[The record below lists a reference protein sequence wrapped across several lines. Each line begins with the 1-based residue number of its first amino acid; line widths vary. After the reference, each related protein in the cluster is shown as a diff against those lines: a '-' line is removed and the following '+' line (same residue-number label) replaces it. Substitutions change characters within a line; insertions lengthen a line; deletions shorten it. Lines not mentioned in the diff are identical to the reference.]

1 MATDA
6 ATRAEPEQPA
16 QAGPP
21 ARMLLDAPAS
31 QPSLDFAPTAAG
43 LAQIIERSEP
53 RFAIGIFGGWGSGK
67 TTLMEAI
74 EARLKPETTVTVR
87 FNAWRFERE
96 PHILVPLLDA
106 IREGLANWAADHAD
120 EPAKAEQ
127 ARKVARRI
135 GRVVRALVTG
145 VSAEVGISEVVKVKY
160 DVGKAIDALSQPA
173 EEPEAEQPQS
183 LYFAGFL
190 ELERAFTAFAKDGA
204 TRVVV
209 FVDDLD
215 RCLPPNALEVLES
228 MKLFFDLP
236 GFVFVVGLD
245 EQIVD
250 RAVRSKLRA
259 DAGPS
264 DEADASERLKLG
276 QEYVKKIFQVPYAL
290 PPVPSSGL
298 DQLLESMYREAGLGA
313 QQVDDLRARVR
324 PFLDFIAV
332 EGRINPREVK
342 RFINAYTLQM
352 LVRPGLER
360 DTVLALQTMAFRA
373 DWGVA
378 YSALLADSDV
388 FKEAVR
394 TYRGGDGTAIEDVWP
409 SDARA
414 PIPMDF
420 IRFVRSHQAR
430 PLEAEHT
437 LEPYLF
443 SLQSTR
449 GSNPRLIEML
459 GDVGRLRRLV
469 REAGGLK
476 VVNDE
481 STRIA
486 TGIDEIVRRIAGEP
500 LPAGRED
507 STRITGLL
515 DQLSTEVGPLTRK
528 PGPGQ
533 MTPDVHPDLLVRMRQ
548 IVEQLQQELTI
559 LRRTSLLPS

>member
-1 MATDA
+1 V
-6 ATRAEPEQPA
+6 
-16 QAGPP
+16 
-21 ARMLLDAPAS
+21 AP
-31 QPSLDFAPTAAG
+31 
-43 LAQIIERSEP
+43 
-53 RFAIGIFGGWGSGK
+53 
-67 TTLMEAI
+67 
-74 EARLKPETTVTVR
+74 
-87 FNAWRFERE
+87 
-96 PHILVPLLDA
+96 
-106 IREGLANWAADHAD
+106 
-120 EPAKAEQ
+120 
-127 ARKVARRI
+127 
-135 GRVVRALVTG
+135 
-145 VSAEVGISEVVKVKY
+145 
-160 DVGKAIDALSQPA
+160 
-173 EEPEAEQPQS
+173 
-183 LYFAGFL
+183 
-190 ELERAFTAFAKDGA
+190 ERAYHAFDKDGA

-250 RAVRSKLRA
+250 RAVRSKLSA
-259 DAGPS
+259 DGGAADES
-264 DEADASERLKLG
+264 DPSERLKLG

-298 DQLLESMYREAGLGA
+298 DQLLESMYREAGLGPE
-313 QQVDDLRARVR
+313 QINDLRARVR
-324 PFLDFIAV
+324 PFLDFIAI

-388 FKEAVR
+388 FTEAVR
-394 TYRGGDGTAIEDVWP
+394 TYRGGDGAAIEDVWP
-409 SDARA
+409 SDAGT
-414 PIPMDF
+414 PHPMDF
-420 IRFVRSHQAR
+420 IRFIRSPQAR
-430 PLEAEHT
+430 PLQAKPS

-449 GSNPRLIEML
+449 GSNPRLIELL

-476 VVNDE
+476 VVSDE

-486 TGIDEIVRRIAGEP
+486 EGIEEIVRGIAGEP
-500 LPAGRED
+500 LPAKRED
-507 STRITGLL
+507 AGRFSALL
-515 DQLSTEVGPLTRK
+515 DQLSTEVRPLARK
-528 PGPGQ
+528 PEAGQ
-533 MTPDVHPDLLVRMRQ
+533 LRPDVDPDLLVRMRE

>member
-1 MATDA
+1 
-6 ATRAEPEQPA
+6 
-16 QAGPP
+16 
-21 ARMLLDAPAS
+21 
-31 QPSLDFAPTAAG
+31 
-43 LAQIIERSEP
+43 
-53 RFAIGIFGGWGSGK
+53 
-67 TTLMEAI
+67 MEAI
-74 EARLKPETTVTVR
+74 EARLDPETTVTVR

-106 IREGLANWAADHAD
+106 IREGLAGWAADHAK
-120 EPAKAEQ
+120 EPAQAER
-127 ARKVARRI
+127 ARKLARRI

-145 VSAEVGISEVVKVKY
+145 LSAEVGISEVVKVKY
-160 DVGKAIDALSQPA
+160 DVGKAVDALSEPA

-190 ELERAFTAFAKDGA
+190 ELERAFKAFAEDGA

-245 EQIVD
+245 EHIVD
-250 RAVRSKLRA
+250 RAVRSKLSA
-259 DAGPS
+259 DGAG

-298 DQLLESMYREAGLGA
+298 DQLLESMYGEAGLGPEQIA
-313 QQVDDLRARVR
+313 DLRARVR

-388 FKEAVR
+388 FTEAVR
-394 TYRGGDGTAIEDVWP
+394 TYRGGVAAAIEDVWP
-409 SDARA
+409 SGAG
-414 PIPMDF
+414 PPVPMDF
-420 IRFVRSHQAR
+420 IRFIRSAHAR
-430 PLEAEHT
+430 PLEAEHS

-449 GSNPRLIEML
+449 GSNPRLIELL

-469 REAGGLK
+469 REAAGLT

-486 TGIDEIVRRIAGEP
+486 GRIVDIVQRIAGAP
-500 LPAGRED
+500 LPAERED
-507 STRITGLL
+507 AKRITDLL
-515 DQLSTEVGPLTRK
+515 EQLSTAVDPLTRK
-528 PGPGQ
+528 AGAVQ
-533 MTPDVHPDLLVRMRQ
+533 MAADVAPERLARMRQ